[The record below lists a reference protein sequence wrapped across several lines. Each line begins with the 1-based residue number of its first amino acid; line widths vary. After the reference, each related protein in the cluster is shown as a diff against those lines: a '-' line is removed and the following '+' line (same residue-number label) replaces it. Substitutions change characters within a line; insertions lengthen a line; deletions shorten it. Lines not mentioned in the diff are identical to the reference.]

1 MTIYDS
7 YIQKVQ
13 TGEIVTGENIR
24 QAVQRHLDDLKQSK
38 KRNFQF
44 YFDEKIA
51 DTAIK
56 IIQVMP
62 LTSAR
67 EYQGFP
73 LQEWQAFIVAML
85 HGWRIK
91 KTKVRRFKK
100 AYVKVARK
108 NGKTEFLAALANLEF
123 LIFPKETGE
132 IFWAA
137 TKRDQAKIGW
147 ERQKRMI
154 TKLASFDKYVK
165 KRITTNARRII
176 DSKYNMFS
184 QPLGRDSK
192 TEDGHLVYWGIID
205 EYHAHPDDSMVNIL
219 ETGMGAFDEPLLI
232 IITTAGY
239 NLASACKTFEDTCKD
254 VLKNEKQNDYL
265 FIAIYDLDA
274 DDDWEDETV
283 WVKANPGLGISP
295 KTQYL
300 KTQYQNA
307 KTEGITKK
315 MAFKVKNLNIWT
327 NTTEEFIENH
337 IWQRS
342 GNEIKIKQKDLAGR
356 ECYAGLDLA
365 STIDITAFVLWFK
378 LEDGFAMLPFFFIPE
393 ETAKTRA
400 RLDGVK
406 YLEWIEQGYILTTPG
421 DVTDYD
427 YLFRFIC
434 DMLEKYDIQVI
445 HYDRW
450 NSSQLVNNLT
460 EAGAPMVPFGQGFR
474 SMAAPTK
481 EFERLALKGDIK
493 HFNHPVFNWMLQNV
507 QIERNAEDQIK
518 ISKRRSREKI
528 DGVAALINA
537 IGAWLIV
544 ESKNEDD
551 GSLPK
556 DYEFNLG

>member
-1 MTIYDS
+1 MTLYDS
-7 YIQKVQ
+7 YIQKVLN
-13 TGEIVTGENIR
+13 GEIIAGKAIID
-24 QAVQRHLDDLKQSK
+24 AVKRHVEDLKQSK
-38 KRNFQF
+38 KRNYPFF
-44 YFDEKIA
+44 FDEKIA
-51 DTAIK
+51 NTALQ
-56 IIQVMP
+56 IIQIMP

-91 KTKVRRFKK
+91 KTKFRRFKK
-100 AYVKVARK
+100 AYIKVARK

-123 LIFPKETGE
+123 LIFPQETGE

-154 TKLASFDKYVK
+154 MKLASFDKYVK

-176 DSKYNMFS
+176 DSRYNMFS

-219 ETGMGAFDEPLLI
+219 ETGMGAFDQPLLI

-265 FIAIYDLDA
+265 FVAIYDLDA

-283 WVKANPGLGISP
+283 WIKANPGLGVSP

-300 KTQYQNA
+300 TTQYQNA

-327 NTTEEFIENH
+327 NTTEEFIEPFV
-337 IWQRS
+337 WSRS
-342 GNEIKIKQKDLAGR
+342 GNDIKITKKDLLGR

-378 LEDGFAMLPFFFIPE
+378 LEQGFAMLPFFFIPE
-393 ETAKTRA
+393 DTAKERA
-400 RLDGVK
+400 RRDGVK
-406 YLEWIEQGYILTTPG
+406 YLQWIEDGLIITTPG
-421 DVTDYD
+421 DVTDYN
-427 YLFRFIC
+427 YLFRFISGF
-434 DMLEKYDIQVI
+434 MAQYDIKII

-460 EAGAPMVPFGQGFR
+460 EAGAPMHPFGQGFR

-481 EFERLALKGDIK
+481 EFERLALRGDIK
-493 HFNHPVFNWMLQNV
+493 HFHNPVFDWMLQNV

-518 ISKRRSREKI
+518 ISKRKSREKI
-528 DGVAALINA
+528 DGVAALVNA
-537 IGAWLIV
+537 IGAWLID
-544 ESKNEDD
+544 ESKNEDNTLPD
-551 GSLPK
+551 GYMF
-556 DYEFNLG
+556 DLG

>member
-1 MTIYDS
+1 MTMYDS
-7 YIQKVQ
+7 YIHKVLS
-13 TGEIVTGENIR
+13 GEIIAGETIK
-24 QAVQRHLDDLKQSK
+24 QAVDRHLNDLKLSK
-38 KRNFQF
+38 KRNYKF

-51 DTAIK
+51 NTAIK
-56 IIQVMP
+56 IMQIMP
-62 LTSAR
+62 LTSSR
-67 EYQGFP
+67 DYQGFP

-85 HGWRIK
+85 HGWRHK

-100 AYVKVARK
+100 AYIKVARK
-108 NGKTEFLAALANLEF
+108 NGKTEFLAALANVEF

-132 IFWAA
+132 VFWAA

-154 TKLASFDKYVK
+154 TKLSQYDKYVK
-165 KRITTNARRII
+165 QRITVNARRII
-176 DSKYNMFS
+176 DKKFNMFS

-254 VLKNEKQNDYL
+254 VLKDEKRNDYL
-265 FIAIYDLDA
+265 FIAIYDLD
-274 DDDWEDETV
+274 DEDNWEDETV
-283 WVKANPGLGISP
+283 WIKANPGLGISP

-300 KTQYQNA
+300 QTQYQNA

-327 NTTEEFIENH
+327 NTTEEFIEKHVWN
-337 IWQRS
+337 QS
-342 GNEIKIKQKDLAGR
+342 GKHIKIKPKDLAGR

-378 LEDGFAMLPFFFIPE
+378 LEEGFAMLPFFFIPE
-393 ETAKTRA
+393 DTAKNRA

-406 YLEWIEQGYILTTPG
+406 YLEWIDQGYIITTPG

-427 YLFRFIC
+427 YLLKFIV
-434 DMLEKYDIQVI
+434 DMLEKYDIRVI

-460 EAGAPMVPFGQGFR
+460 EKNAPMIPFGQGFR

-481 EFERLALKGDIK
+481 EFERLALRGDIK
-493 HFNHPVFNWMLQNV
+493 HFNNPVFDWMLQNV

-544 ESKNEDD
+544 ESKNDD
-551 GSLPK
+551 NSLPQG
-556 DYEFNLG
+556 YEINLG

>member
-1 MTIYDS
+1 MTMYDS
-7 YIQKVQ
+7 YIHKVLS
-13 TGEIVTGENIR
+13 GEIIAGETIK
-24 QAVQRHLDDLKQSK
+24 QAVDRHLNDLKLSK
-38 KRNFQF
+38 KRNYKF

-51 DTAIK
+51 NTAIK
-56 IIQVMP
+56 IMQIMP
-62 LTSAR
+62 LTSSR
-67 EYQGFP
+67 DYQGFP

-85 HGWRIK
+85 HGWRHK

-100 AYVKVARK
+100 AYIKVARK
-108 NGKTEFLAALANLEF
+108 NGKTEFLAALANVEF

-132 IFWAA
+132 VFWAA

-154 TKLASFDKYVK
+154 TKLSQYDKYVK
-165 KRITTNARRII
+165 QRITVNARRII
-176 DSKYNMFS
+176 DKKFNMFS

-254 VLKNEKQNDYL
+254 VLKDEKRNDYL
-265 FIAIYDLDA
+265 FIAIYDLD
-274 DDDWEDETV
+274 DEDNWEDETV
-283 WVKANPGLGISP
+283 WIKANPGLGISP

-300 KTQYQNA
+300 QTQYQNA

-327 NTTEEFIENH
+327 NTTEEFIEKHVWN
-337 IWQRS
+337 QS
-342 GNEIKIKQKDLAGR
+342 GKHIKINPKDLAGR

-378 LEDGFAMLPFFFIPE
+378 LEEGFAMLPFFFIPE
-393 ETAKTRA
+393 DTAKNRA

-406 YLEWIEQGYILTTPG
+406 YLEWIDQGYIITTPG

-427 YLFRFIC
+427 YLLKFIV
-434 DMLEKYDIQVI
+434 DMLEKYDIRVI

-460 EAGAPMVPFGQGFR
+460 EKNAPMIPFGQGFR

-481 EFERLALKGDIK
+481 EFERLALRGDIK
-493 HFNHPVFNWMLQNV
+493 HFNNPVFDWMLQNV

-544 ESKNEDD
+544 ESKNDD
-551 GSLPK
+551 NSLPQG
-556 DYEFNLG
+556 YEINLG

>member
-1 MTIYDS
+1 MTLYDS

-13 TGEIVTGENIR
+13 TGEIVAGENIR

-56 IIQVMP
+56 IIQIMP

-219 ETGMGAFDEPLLI
+219 ET
-232 IITTAGY
+232 
-239 NLASACKTFEDTCKD
+239 
-254 VLKNEKQNDYL
+254 
-265 FIAIYDLDA
+265 
-274 DDDWEDETV
+274 
-283 WVKANPGLGISP
+283 
-295 KTQYL
+295 
-300 KTQYQNA
+300 
-307 KTEGITKK
+307 
-315 MAFKVKNLNIWT
+315 
-327 NTTEEFIENH
+327 
-337 IWQRS
+337 
-342 GNEIKIKQKDLAGR
+342 
-356 ECYAGLDLA
+356 
-365 STIDITAFVLWFK
+365 
-378 LEDGFAMLPFFFIPE
+378 
-393 ETAKTRA
+393 
-400 RLDGVK
+400 
-406 YLEWIEQGYILTTPG
+406 
-421 DVTDYD
+421 
-427 YLFRFIC
+427 
-434 DMLEKYDIQVI
+434 
-445 HYDRW
+445 
-450 NSSQLVNNLT
+450 
-460 EAGAPMVPFGQGFR
+460 
-474 SMAAPTK
+474 
-481 EFERLALKGDIK
+481 
-493 HFNHPVFNWMLQNV
+493 
-507 QIERNAEDQIK
+507 
-518 ISKRRSREKI
+518 
-528 DGVAALINA
+528 
-537 IGAWLIV
+537 
-544 ESKNEDD
+544 
-551 GSLPK
+551 
-556 DYEFNLG
+556 

>member
-1 MTIYDS
+1 MTLYDS
-7 YIQKVQ
+7 YIEKVKSGKIVA
-13 TGEIVTGENIR
+13 GEAIHLAID
-24 QAVQRHLDDLKQSK
+24 RHLNDLALSR

-51 DTAIK
+51 NTAIK
-56 IIQVMP
+56 IIQIMP

-67 EYQGFP
+67 EYKGFP

-254 VLKNEKQNDYL
+254 VLKNEKHNDYL
-265 FIAIYDLDA
+265 FVAIYDLDA
-274 DDDWEDETV
+274 GDDWEDETV
-283 WVKANPGLGISP
+283 WQKANPGLGVSP
-295 KTQYL
+295 KVQYL

-327 NTTEEFIENH
+327 NTTEEFIEKH

-342 GNEIKIKQKDLAGR
+342 GSEIKITEKDLTGR

-378 LEDGFAMLPFFFIPE
+378 LEHGFAMLPFFFIPE
-393 ETAKTRA
+393 DTARKRA

-406 YLEWIEQGYILTTPG
+406 YLEWIEQGYIITTPG

-427 YLFRFIC
+427 YLFKFIC
-434 DMLEKYDIQVI
+434 DMLEKYDIRVI

-450 NSSQLVNNLT
+450 NSSQLVNNLV
-460 EAGAPMVPFGQGFR
+460 EKGAPMIPFGQGFL

-481 EFERLALKGDIK
+481 EFERLALRGDIK
-493 HFNHPVFNWMLQNV
+493 HFNNPVFNWMLQNV
-507 QIERNAEDQIK
+507 QIERNADDQIK
-518 ISKRRSREKI
+518 ISKRKSREKI

-537 IGAWLIV
+537 IGAWLVV
-544 ESKNEDD
+544 ESKNEGDNT
-551 GSLPK
+551 LPEG
-556 DYEFNLG
+556 YEINLG

>member
-1 MTIYDS
+1 MYDS
-7 YIQKVQ
+7 YIHKVLS
-13 TGEIVTGENIR
+13 GEIIAGETIK
-24 QAVQRHLDDLKQSK
+24 QAVDRHLNDLKLSK
-38 KRNFQF
+38 KRNYKF

-51 DTAIK
+51 NTAIK
-56 IIQVMP
+56 IMQIMP
-62 LTSAR
+62 LTSSR
-67 EYQGFP
+67 DYQGFP

-85 HGWRIK
+85 HGWRHK

-100 AYVKVARK
+100 AYIKVARK
-108 NGKTEFLAALANLEF
+108 NGKTEFLAALANVEF

-132 IFWAA
+132 VFWAA

-154 TKLASFDKYVK
+154 TKLSQYDKYVK
-165 KRITTNARRII
+165 QRITVNARRII
-176 DSKYNMFS
+176 DKKFNMFS

-254 VLKNEKQNDYL
+254 VLKDEKRNDYL
-265 FIAIYDLDA
+265 FIAIYDLD
-274 DDDWEDETV
+274 DEDNWEDETV
-283 WVKANPGLGISP
+283 WIKANPGLGISP

-300 KTQYQNA
+300 QTQYQNA

-327 NTTEEFIENH
+327 NTTEEFIEKHVWN
-337 IWQRS
+337 QS
-342 GNEIKIKQKDLAGR
+342 GKHIKIKPKDLAGR

-378 LEDGFAMLPFFFIPE
+378 LEEGFAMLPFFFIPE
-393 ETAKTRA
+393 DTAKNRA

-406 YLEWIEQGYILTTPG
+406 YLEWIDQGYIITTPG

-427 YLFRFIC
+427 YLLKFIV
-434 DMLEKYDIQVI
+434 DMLEKYDIRVI

-460 EAGAPMVPFGQGFR
+460 EKNAPMIPFGQGFR

-481 EFERLALKGDIK
+481 EFERLALRGDIK
-493 HFNHPVFNWMLQNV
+493 HFNNPVFDWMLQNV

-544 ESKNEDD
+544 ESKNDD
-551 GSLPK
+551 NSLPQG
-556 DYEFNLG
+556 YEINLG

>member
-1 MTIYDS
+1 MTQYDS
-7 YIQKVQ
+7 YINK
-13 TGEIVTGENIR
+13 IVTGEIIAGETIK
-24 QAVQRHLDDLKQSK
+24 QAVDRHLNDLKLSK
-38 KRNFQF
+38 KRSFDF

-51 DTAIK
+51 NTAIK
-56 IIQVMP
+56 IMQIMP
-62 LTSAR
+62 LTSSR

-73 LQEWQAFIVAML
+73 LQDWQAFIVAML
-85 HGWRIK
+85 HGWRQK
-91 KTKVRRFKK
+91 KSKVRRFKK
-100 AYVKVARK
+100 AYIKVARK

-154 TKLASFDKYVK
+154 TKLSQYDKYVK
-165 KRITTNARRII
+165 QRIITNARRII
-176 DSKYNMFS
+176 DKKFNMFS

-254 VLKNEKQNDYL
+254 VLKGEKQNDYL
-265 FIAIYDLDA
+265 FIAIYDLDK

-283 WVKANPGLGISP
+283 WIKANPGLGISP

-300 KTQYQNA
+300 HTQYQNA
-307 KTEGITKK
+307 RTEGVTKK

-327 NTTEEFIENH
+327 NTTSEFIESH
-337 IWQRS
+337 IWQQS
-342 GNEIKIKQKDLAGR
+342 GKHINIHQRDLAGL

-365 STIDITAFVLWFK
+365 STIDITAFVMWFK
-378 LEDGFAMLPFFFIPE
+378 LEEGFAMLPYFFIPE
-393 ETAKTRA
+393 DTARKRA
-400 RLDGVK
+400 EQDAVK
-406 YLEWIEQGYILTTPG
+406 YLDWIDQGYIITTPG

-427 YLFRFIC
+427 YLLQFIV
-434 DMLEKYDIQVI
+434 DMLDKYDIRVI

-450 NSSQLVNNLT
+450 NSSQLVNNLV
-460 EAGAPMVPFGQGFR
+460 EKNAPMIPFGQGFR

-481 EFERLALKGDIK
+481 EFERLALRGDIK
-493 HFNHPVFNWMLQNV
+493 HFNNPVFNWMLQNV
-507 QIERNAEDQIK
+507 QIERNPEDQIK
-518 ISKRRSREKI
+518 ISKRKSREKI

-544 ESKNEDD
+544 ESKNEDNN
-551 GSLPK
+551 LP
-556 DYEFNLG
+556 DNYEINLG

>member
-1 MTIYDS
+1 MTMYDS
-7 YIQKVQ
+7 YIHKVVS
-13 TGEIVTGENIR
+13 GEIIAGETIK
-24 QAVQRHLDDLKQSK
+24 QAVDRHLNDLKLSK
-38 KRNFQF
+38 KRNYKF

-51 DTAIK
+51 NTAIK
-56 IIQVMP
+56 IMQIMP
-62 LTSAR
+62 LTSSR
-67 EYQGFP
+67 DYQGFP

-85 HGWRIK
+85 HGWRHK

-100 AYVKVARK
+100 AYIKVARK
-108 NGKTEFLAALANLEF
+108 NGKTEFLAALANVEF

-132 IFWAA
+132 VFWAA

-154 TKLASFDKYVK
+154 TKLSQYDKYVK
-165 KRITTNARRII
+165 QRITVNARRII
-176 DSKYNMFS
+176 DKKFNMFS

-254 VLKNEKQNDYL
+254 VLKDEKRNDYL
-265 FIAIYDLDA
+265 FIAIYDLD
-274 DDDWEDETV
+274 DEDNWEDETV
-283 WVKANPGLGISP
+283 WIKANPGLGISP

-300 KTQYQNA
+300 QTQYQNA

-327 NTTEEFIENH
+327 NTTEEFIEKHVWN
-337 IWQRS
+337 QS
-342 GNEIKIKQKDLAGR
+342 GKHIKIKPKDLAGR

-378 LEDGFAMLPFFFIPE
+378 LEEGFAMLPFFFIPE
-393 ETAKTRA
+393 DTAKNRS

-406 YLEWIEQGYILTTPG
+406 YLEWIDQGYIITTPG

-427 YLFRFIC
+427 YLLKFIV
-434 DMLEKYDIQVI
+434 DMLEKYDIRVI

-460 EAGAPMVPFGQGFR
+460 EKNAPMIPFGQGFR

-481 EFERLALKGDIK
+481 EFERLALRGDIK
-493 HFNHPVFNWMLQNV
+493 HFNNPVFDWMLQNV

-544 ESKNEDD
+544 ESKNDD
-551 GSLPK
+551 NALPQG
-556 DYEFNLG
+556 YEINLG

>member
-1 MTIYDS
+1 MTMYDS
-7 YIQKVQ
+7 YIHKVLS
-13 TGEIVTGENIR
+13 GEIIAGETIK
-24 QAVQRHLDDLKQSK
+24 QAVDRHLNDLKLSK
-38 KRNFQF
+38 KRNYKF

-51 DTAIK
+51 NTAIK
-56 IIQVMP
+56 IMQIMP
-62 LTSAR
+62 LTSSR
-67 EYQGFP
+67 DYQGFP

-85 HGWRIK
+85 HGWRHK

-100 AYVKVARK
+100 AYIKVARK
-108 NGKTEFLAALANLEF
+108 NGKTEFLAALANVEF

-132 IFWAA
+132 VFWAA

-154 TKLASFDKYVK
+154 TKLSQYDKYVK
-165 KRITTNARRII
+165 QRITVNARRII
-176 DSKYNMFS
+176 DKKFNMFS

-254 VLKNEKQNDYL
+254 VLKDEKRNDYL
-265 FIAIYDLDA
+265 FIAIYDLD
-274 DDDWEDETV
+274 DEDNWEDETV
-283 WVKANPGLGISP
+283 WIKANPGLGISP

-300 KTQYQNA
+300 QTQYQNA

-327 NTTEEFIENH
+327 NTTEEFIEKHVWN
-337 IWQRS
+337 QS
-342 GNEIKIKQKDLAGR
+342 GKHIKIKPKDLAGR

-378 LEDGFAMLPFFFIPE
+378 LEEGFAMLPFFFIPE
-393 ETAKTRA
+393 DTAKNRA

-406 YLEWIEQGYILTTPG
+406 YLEWIDQGYIITTPG

-427 YLFRFIC
+427 YLLKFIV
-434 DMLEKYDIQVI
+434 DMLEKYDIRVI

-460 EAGAPMVPFGQGFR
+460 EKNAPMIPFGQGFR

-481 EFERLALKGDIK
+481 EFERLALRGDIK
-493 HFNHPVFNWMLQNV
+493 HFNNPVFDWMLQNV

-544 ESKNEDD
+544 ESKNDD
-551 GSLPK
+551 NALPQG
-556 DYEFNLG
+556 YEINLG